1 MEIDW
6 QRILPVIVSMLII
19 IAVAILREY
28 SKPLAAIVSTM
39 PINIPL
45 ALWLVYSGGTD
56 SAGLE
61 TFARALLINIF
72 PTIGFLL
79 VAWLMVRAGWGLVPV
94 LVGSYTVWAVG
105 LLFVL
110 VLRQWIGF

>member
-1 MEIDW
+1 MEIAW
-6 QRILPVIVSMLII
+6 QRVLPVIVSVLII

-28 SKPLAAIVSTM
+28 SKTLAAVVSTM

-61 TFARALLINIF
+61 TFARALFINIF

-79 VAWLMVRAGWGLVPV
+79 VAWLLVRAGWGLLPV
-94 LVGSYTVWAVG
+94 LAASYGAWVVGIG
-105 LLFVL
+105 MVL
-110 VLRQWIGF
+110 ALRQWVGI